1 MNDLEIK
8 RAFDY
13 GCAESMFKYYL
24 QGKDPI
30 VECEKAID
38 EGKHTSYLYQQ
49 SLSYYID
56 VLSKKNK
63 VAYER
68 LIFLFMNNN
77 MDPNKYGIFYEVDKE

>member
-1 MNDLEIK
+1 MNDVEMKL
-8 RAFDY
+8 AFDY

-30 VECEKAID
+30 IECEKAIN

-49 SLSYYID
+49 SLSNYKD

-68 LIFLFMNNN
+68 LIFLLRHNN
-77 MDPNKYGIFYEVDKE
+77 MDPNKYGLSYNADK